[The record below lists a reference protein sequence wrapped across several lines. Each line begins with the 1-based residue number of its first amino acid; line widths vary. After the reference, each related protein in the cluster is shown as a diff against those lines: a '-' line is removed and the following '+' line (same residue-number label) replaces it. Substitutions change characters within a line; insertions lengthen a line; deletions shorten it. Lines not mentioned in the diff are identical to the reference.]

1 MELPHSGEGWQQLRQ
16 GYLPPEFTA
25 GEWGLRKCANYY
37 QLLWQGVAS
46 SRDTIELPDMHG
58 SAS

>member
-46 SRDTIELPDMHG
+46 SRDTIGLRSVP
-58 SAS
+58 